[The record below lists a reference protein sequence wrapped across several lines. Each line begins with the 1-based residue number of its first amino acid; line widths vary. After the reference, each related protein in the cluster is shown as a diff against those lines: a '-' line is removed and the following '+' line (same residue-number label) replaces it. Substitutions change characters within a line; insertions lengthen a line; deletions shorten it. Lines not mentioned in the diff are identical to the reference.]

1 MAVLLVLSIAGIFH
15 DAPQL
20 HHSDDK
26 IAVRGMASV
35 QLFYYICRKFHTMK
49 RLLTLFVAIF
59 TILTATAQ
67 EEYPIILD
75 QASLRKMVSQG
86 TDNANI
92 DPIRKDSSRN
102 ACARIK
108 IRFANLSRAEV
119 DELKIE
125 RKSNNDLVR
134 QEILYFDNVLILE
147 MTARPYTRFYVQSP
161 EYGQSN
167 EVTLNLEGNCEY
179 EMEARLNS
187 RFSIIV
193 ESNVAG
199 AEVYIDGVKK
209 ATIGDNCKVTID
221 DVMVGTR
228 NLKVSYN
235 GVSASKTIEVRKGS
249 ISFTQEIDKSALEPQ
264 FVVFN
269 VEPKSAVVIIN
280 NDHYPLQDGSMS
292 IVLASGKYDYT
303 VTAVG
308 YHPQSGTFTVAGSTV
323 DKRVTLIEDSAKV
336 TISVADNAEIWINGK
351 MKGTGSWSGTLN
363 SGAYIF
369 EARKAGCKSS
379 KISKQISSS
388 AAAQSIT
395 LPAPTPIVGT
405 LIVAS
410 TPVGASVSVDNK
422 TVGTTP
428 LKLGNI
434 FTGTRTLKISK
445 AGYADFTQSIT
456 ITEGKATTINATLTK
471 LSADPVKS
479 EPSAIGSSVEPSI
492 ILEQSTL
499 REVFNTINF
508 EPIKKDPSYNKCA
521 RLMIR
526 FANMSR
532 DEVKALDIRFMSN
545 TILTKRYMADSGS
558 VLILEMTAKSNTRF
572 YVQSPKYGRSNEVV
586 LNLDGDCE
594 YDMEARLS
602 QPFSIVVNSNVAGAE
617 VYIDG
622 SFKGRTDKNCIAVV
636 GDVISGHHTLKL
648 AYGGK
653 VYEQKI
659 DVNKNSISFRQNVSV
674 VSSLPQYVV
683 FQVEPQ
689 NAVVMIDGAIYTLQD
704 GVVST
709 VLLDGVH
716 NYTVTA
722 PGYKSESGTF
732 MVTGA
737 KVVKSIN
744 LTPLAG

>member
-1 MAVLLVLSIAGIFH
+1 
-15 DAPQL
+15 
-20 HHSDDK
+20 
-26 IAVRGMASV
+26 
-35 QLFYYICRKFHTMK
+35 MK

-59 TILTATAQ
+59 TILTASAQ

-75 QASLRKMVSQG
+75 QTSIRKMVNQG

-92 DPIRKDSSRN
+92 DPILKDSSRN
-102 ACARIK
+102 KCARIK
-108 IRFANLSRAEV
+108 IRFAHMNRAEV
-119 DELKIE
+119 DALKIE
-125 RKSNNDLVR
+125 FRSNTDLVR
-134 QEILYFDNVLILE
+134 QEILFYDNVLVLE
-147 MTARPYTRFYVQSP
+147 MTARPNTRFYVQSP

-167 EVTLNLEGNCEY
+167 EVSLNLEGDCEY

-209 ATIGDNCKVTID
+209 ANIGDNCKVTID

-235 GVSASKTIEVRKGS
+235 GVSAEQTIEVRKGS
-249 ISFTQEIDKSALEPQ
+249 ISFTQNIDKSALEPQ

-269 VEPKSAVVIIN
+269 VEPQSAVVIIN
-280 NDHYPLQDGSMS
+280 NDHHILQDGSMS
-292 IVLASGKYDYT
+292 IVLASGRYDYT

-308 YHPQSGTFTVAGSTV
+308 YHSQSGTFTVAGSTV

-336 TISVADNAEIWINGK
+336 TITVADNAEIWINGT

-369 EARKAGCKSS
+369 EARKAGCKST

-422 TVGTTP
+422 AVGTTP
-428 LKLGNI
+428 LKLGDV
-434 FTGTRTLKISK
+434 FTGTRILKISK
-445 AGYADFTQSIT
+445 AGYADFTQTIT

-471 LSADPVKS
+471 LSADPVKY
-479 EPSAIGSSVEPSI
+479 EPSAIRSSVEPSI

-499 REVFNTINF
+499 RSVFNTINF
-508 EPIKKDPSYNKCA
+508 EPIKKDPAYNKCA
-521 RLMIR
+521 RIMIR
-526 FANMSR
+526 FANMTR
-532 DEVKALDIRFMSN
+532 DEVKALDIRLMSN
-545 TILTKRYMADSGS
+545 TILTKRYVADYGS

-602 QPFSIVVNSNVAGAE
+602 QLFSIVVNSNVAGAE

-622 SFKGRTDKNCIAVV
+622 DFKGRTDKTCIAIIS
-636 GDVISGHHTLKL
+636 DVISGHHTLKL

-659 DVNKNSISFRQNVSV
+659 DVNKNSISFRQDVSV
-674 VSSLPQYVV
+674 VSSRPQFVV

-689 NAVVMIDGAIYTLQD
+689 NAVVMIDGASYTLQD
-704 GVVST
+704 GVMST
-709 VLLDGVH
+709 VLSDGVY

-744 LTPLAG
+744 LTPLAR

>member
-1 MAVLLVLSIAGIFH
+1 
-15 DAPQL
+15 
-20 HHSDDK
+20 
-26 IAVRGMASV
+26 
-35 QLFYYICRKFHTMK
+35 MK

-75 QASLRKMVSQG
+75 KASLRKMVSQG

-92 DPIRKDSSRN
+92 DPIRKDSSRKP
-102 ACARIK
+102 CARIK
-108 IRFANLSRAEV
+108 IRFANMSRAEV
-119 DELKIE
+119 DALKIE

-134 QEILYFDNVLILE
+134 QEILFYDNVLILE
-147 MTARPYTRFYVQSP
+147 MTARPDTRFYVQSP

-167 EVTLNLEGNCEY
+167 EVSLNLEGDCEY

-209 ATIGDNCKVTID
+209 ANIGDNCKVTID

-292 IVLASGKYDYT
+292 IVLASGRYDYT

-336 TISVADNAEIWINGK
+336 TITVADNAEIWINGK

-369 EARKAGCKSS
+369 EARKAGCKST

-388 AAAQSIT
+388 AAAQNIT

-422 TVGTTP
+422 AVGTTP

-445 AGYADFTQSIT
+445 AGYADFIQSIT

-479 EPSAIGSSVEPSI
+479 EPSAIGSSVESWI

-508 EPIKKDPSYNKCA
+508 EPIKKDPAFNKCA

-545 TILTKRYMADSGS
+545 TILTKRYMADSGN
-558 VLILEMTAKSNTRF
+558 VLFLEMTAKSNTRF

-594 YDMEARLS
+594 YEMRARLS

-622 SFKGRTDKNCIAVV
+622 NFKGRTDKNCIAVI

-674 VSSLPQYVV
+674 VSSLPQFVV

-689 NAVVMIDGAIYTLQD
+689 NAVVMIDGTFYTLQD

-709 VLLDGVH
+709 VLLDGVY

>member
-1 MAVLLVLSIAGIFH
+1 
-15 DAPQL
+15 
-20 HHSDDK
+20 
-26 IAVRGMASV
+26 
-35 QLFYYICRKFHTMK
+35 MK

-59 TILTATAQ
+59 TILTASAQ

-75 QASLRKMVSQG
+75 HTSIRKMVNQG

-102 ACARIK
+102 KCARIK
-108 IRFANLSRAEV
+108 IRFAHMNRAEV
-119 DELKIE
+119 DALKIE
-125 RKSNNDLVR
+125 FRSNTDLVR
-134 QEILYFDNVLILE
+134 QEILFYDNVLILE
-147 MTARPYTRFYVQSP
+147 MTARPNTRFYVQSP

-167 EVTLNLEGNCEY
+167 EVSLNLEGDCEY

-209 ATIGDNCKVTID
+209 ANIGDNCKVTID

-228 NLKVSYN
+228 TLKVSYN
-235 GVSASKTIEVRKGS
+235 GVSAEQTIEVRKGS
-249 ISFTQEIDKSALEPQ
+249 ISFTQNIDKSALEPQ

-269 VEPKSAVVIIN
+269 VEPQSAVVIIN
-280 NDHYPLQDGSMS
+280 NDHHILQDGSMS
-292 IVLASGKYDYT
+292 IVLASGRYDYT

-308 YHPQSGTFTVAGSTV
+308 YHSQSGTFTVAGSTV

-336 TISVADNAEIWINGK
+336 TITVADNAEIWINGT

-369 EARKAGCKSS
+369 EARKAGCKST

-422 TVGTTP
+422 AVGTTP
-428 LKLGNI
+428 LKLGDV
-434 FTGTRTLKISK
+434 FTGTHILKISK
-445 AGYADFTQSIT
+445 AGYADFTQTIT

-499 REVFNTINF
+499 RSVFNTINF
-508 EPIKKDPSYNKCA
+508 EPIKKDPAYNKCA
-521 RLMIR
+521 RIMIR
-526 FANMSR
+526 FANMTR
-532 DEVKALDIRFMSN
+532 DEVKALDIRLMSN
-545 TILTKRYMADSGS
+545 TILTKRYVADYGS

-602 QPFSIVVNSNVAGAE
+602 QLFSIVVSSNVAGAE

-622 SFKGRTDKNCIAVV
+622 DFKGRTDKTCIAIIS
-636 GDVISGHHTLKL
+636 DVISGHHTLKL

-659 DVNKNSISFRQNVSV
+659 DVNKNSISFRQDVSV
-674 VSSLPQYVV
+674 VSSRPQFVV

-689 NAVVMIDGAIYTLQD
+689 NAVVMIDGQSYTLQD
-704 GVVST
+704 GVMST
-709 VLLDGVH
+709 VLLDGVY

>member
-1 MAVLLVLSIAGIFH
+1 
-15 DAPQL
+15 
-20 HHSDDK
+20 
-26 IAVRGMASV
+26 
-35 QLFYYICRKFHTMK
+35 
-49 RLLTLFVAIF
+49 
-59 TILTATAQ
+59 
-67 EEYPIILD
+67 
-75 QASLRKMVSQG
+75 MVNSG
-86 TDNANI
+86 VDNANI

-108 IRFANLSRAEV
+108 IRFANMNRAEV
-119 DELKIE
+119 DALKIQF
-125 RKSNNDLVR
+125 RSNTDLVR
-134 QEILYFDNVLILE
+134 QEIGYYDNILILE
-147 MTARPYTRFYVQSP
+147 MTAKDNTRFYVQSAD
-161 EYGQSN
+161 YGQSN
-167 EVTLNLEGNCEY
+167 EVALDLEGNCEY
-179 EMEARLNS
+179 EMEARLNQS
-187 RFSIIV
+187 FSIIV
-193 ESNVAG
+193 DSNTEG
-199 AEVYIDGVKK
+199 AEVYIDGKFK
-209 ATIGDNCKVTID
+209 ARTDANCRATISEVTIGAHTLKLTYGSVSHEQRI
-221 DVMVGTR
+221 DV
-228 NLKVSYN
+228 NKN
-235 GVSASKTIEVRKGS
+235 S
-249 ISFTQEIDKSALEPQ
+249 ISFRQDVDTAASEPQ
-264 FVVFN
+264 FVLFN
-269 VEPKSAVVIIN
+269 VEPKSAVVTIN
-280 NDHYPLQDGSMS
+280 NNHYPLQDGSMS
-292 IVLASGKYDYT
+292 IVLASGRYDYT

-323 DKRVTLIEDSAKV
+323 DKRVTLIEDTAKV
-336 TISVADNAEIWINGK
+336 TITVADNAEIWINGK

-369 EARKAGCKSS
+369 EARKAGCKST

-422 TVGTTP
+422 AVGTTP

-479 EPSAIGSSVEPSI
+479 EPSAISSSVEPSI

-499 REVFNTINF
+499 RSVFNTINF
-508 EPIKKDPSYNKCA
+508 EPIKKDPAFNKCA

-622 SFKGRTDKNCIAVV
+622 NFKGRTDKNCIAVI

-674 VSSLPQYVV
+674 VSSLPQFVV

-689 NAVVMIDGAIYTLQD
+689 NAVVMIDGTIYTLQ
-704 GVVST
+704 GGEMST
-709 VLLDGVH
+709 VLSDGVY